1 MTPAIESTVGLVP
14 RRSVRTFC
22 YGYLGILI
30 PPPRGSRPRRA
41 RDRVA
46 VTLTLG
52 ASALLTLLAR
62 RPAERLSRAVLVAL
76 AAPVLVAGVL
86 LATGAGRPSSSWQP

>member
-1 MTPAIESTVGLVP
+1 M
-14 RRSVRTFC
+14 
-22 YGYLGILI
+22 
-30 PPPRGSRPRRA
+30 
-41 RDRVA
+41 
-46 VTLTLG
+46 TLTLG